1 MKKSLLFLLSI
12 LFFNLNVSSNG
23 RHIQSIT
30 KENLRIAVVSDVH
43 IQDTSVVRSMNA
55 QLYSTR
61 LFNENYFAFLAVL
74 DDLAK
79 RHIHKVLLS
88 GDLTDNGQPVN
99 VRLVRKVLQRYTKT
113 YGMQFFVMTGNHDPS
128 RPFTVTDSVSGTTWG
143 YKEIHDEWSAFGF
156 SPRKE
161 YLYWATPFSTY
172 SYKDYSYE
180 KATQQASWSK
190 RVYNYPQG
198 MSLLRPAIQDGSYV
212 VEPVKGVWLLAI
224 DAAIYDP
231 LTVKGDS
238 IVAFDGALSG
248 YNKTLQIK
256 RYLLPWITKV
266 AADARKYGKTLIAF
280 SHFPMADYNS
290 GAASYVSGIAAP
302 GRFDVHRFPDP
313 SVSELLADAGVTL
326 HLGGHIHM
334 NDDELFVSKKGNTLH
349 NVLVPS
355 TAGYAP
361 AYKILTI
368 KPGGAISIATI
379 PLDTVSG
386 FKSFFPRYQSEHD
399 SLLRVGKQPLWND
412 SILTSK
418 DYHQFCEWHLRELV
432 RLRYLPL
439 DFKPIARDQFALMTG
454 KDLFAYVGL
463 QSTEEMK
470 WTGFDFI
477 VDFYKLRFGNEL
489 ALRDIDPHRLSAYRL
504 LANKVEHREQKTELD
519 QFLFSFCHIFSAR
532 LSHLKGEK

>member
-1 MKKSLLFLLSI
+1 
-12 LFFNLNVSSNG
+12 
-23 RHIQSIT
+23 
-30 KENLRIAVVSDVH
+30 
-43 IQDTSVVRSMNA
+43 
-55 QLYSTR
+55 
-61 LFNENYFAFLAVL
+61 
-74 DDLAK
+74 
-79 RHIHKVLLS
+79 
-88 GDLTDNGQPVN
+88 
-99 VRLVRKVLQRYTKT
+99 
-113 YGMQFFVMTGNHDPS
+113 
-128 RPFTVTDSVSGTTWG
+128 
-143 YKEIHDEWSAFGF
+143 
-156 SPRKE
+156 
-161 YLYWATPFSTY
+161 
-172 SYKDYSYE
+172 
-180 KATQQASWSK
+180 
-190 RVYNYPQG
+190 
-198 MSLLRPAIQDGSYV
+198 
-212 VEPVKGVWLLAI
+212 
-224 DAAIYDP
+224 
-231 LTVKGDS
+231 
-238 IVAFDGALSG
+238 
-248 YNKTLQIK
+248 
-256 RYLLPWITKV
+256 
-266 AADARKYGKTLIAF
+266 
-280 SHFPMADYNS
+280 MADYNS